1 MDEDKM
7 VVDNEGDFMELQKF
21 KNQVNKIVID
31 LTESSTRKRTIPKS
45 TKVIVWN
52 NTFGLNVGCAP
63 CFCCRIIY
71 ITQSNFE
78 AGHIISYKQG
88 GSNLAE
94 NLRPICGTCNKSM
107 GTKNMYEFIRDNKY
121 WLYN

>member
-1 MDEDKM
+1 MDDKDYKM
-7 VVDNEGDFMELQKF
+7 VIDGEYDYTELEKF
-21 KNQVNKIVID
+21 KNQVNRIVID
-31 LTESSTRKRTIPKS
+31 LTEQSTRKRTIPKS

-63 CFCCRIIY
+63 CFCCRTIY

-78 AGHIISYKQG
+78 AGHIISYKKG

-107 GTKNMYEFIRDNKY
+107 STKNMYEFIRDNKY
-121 WLYN
+121 W